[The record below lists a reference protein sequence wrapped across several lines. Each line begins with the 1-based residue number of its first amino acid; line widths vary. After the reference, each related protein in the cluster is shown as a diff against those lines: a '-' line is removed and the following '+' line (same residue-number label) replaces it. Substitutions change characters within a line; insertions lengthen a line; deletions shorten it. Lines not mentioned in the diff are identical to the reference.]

1 MLFSTVPADWDL
13 HLDHVGINA
22 GGAKE
27 ATCIAEQLCAVFG
40 LPERA
45 GQNSTWAGEIFEV
58 VPSGGRGTN
67 GHICLSVRSV
77 EAFLKRL
84 GEWNIAADM
93 TSAKYLPDG
102 RIKNVYLLEEIGGFA
117 FHIKAAT

>member
-1 MLFSTVPADWDL
+1 MLFPTVSADWDL
-13 HLDHVGINA
+13 RLDHVGINA
-22 GGAKE
+22 DGAQE
-27 ATCIAEQLCAVFG
+27 ATHIAEQLCAIFG
-40 LPERA
+40 LPGRA

-58 VPSGGRGTN
+58 VPSGGRGTH

-77 EAFLKRL
+77 ETFLEQL
-84 GEWNIAADM
+84 GKWNVAADM

-102 RIKNVYLLEEIGGFA
+102 RIKNVYLMEEIGGFA